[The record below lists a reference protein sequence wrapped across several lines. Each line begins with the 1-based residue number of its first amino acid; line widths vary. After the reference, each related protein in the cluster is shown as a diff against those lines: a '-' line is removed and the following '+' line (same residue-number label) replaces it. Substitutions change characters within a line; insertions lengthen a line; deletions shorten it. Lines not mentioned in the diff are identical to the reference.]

1 MRRSPTRAG
10 QAGFT
15 LVELLV
21 VLTLLGLIWVA
32 IFGGLRFG
40 ARVWEVGAERSE
52 SLNEPQLVQG
62 LLRRQITQAFRLAQR
77 AEDVDQPAA
86 FLGEEARLRFVAP
99 APAHAVQG
107 GLYAYELA
115 TERGD
120 RGDRLVLRWRLFRPE
135 VALAF
140 DADDAERRI
149 LLDGVETVTFSYY
162 GARRGEDESRW
173 ETAWA
178 EGLALPQLVSV
189 RVGFVETDRR
199 RWPAL
204 LVAPK
209 SR

>member
-1 MRRSPTRAG
+1 MKRLSPQAG

-52 SLNEPQLVQG
+52 HLNEPQVVQA
-62 LLRRQITQAFRLAQR
+62 LLRRQITQAFRLVQR

-86 FLGEEARLRFVAP
+86 FLGEEARLRFIAP
-99 APAHAVQG
+99 APAHAVLG
-107 GLYAYELA
+107 GLYAYDLM

-135 VALAF
+135 VTLAF
-140 DADDAERRI
+140 DEDDAERRI
-149 LLDGVETVTFSYY
+149 LLEGAETVSFSYY
-162 GARRGEDESRW
+162 GVRQGEDESRW
-173 ETAWA
+173 DAVWA
-178 EGLALPQLVSV
+178 EGLALPELVSV
-189 RVGFVETDRR
+189 SVGFAETDRR
-199 RWPAL
+199 RWPVL

-209 SR
+209 AR